1 MASGQP
7 VYNTDQRRQILRQ
20 IKQYFDKEWLNKR
33 AKGTLSKRKIT
44 LPNAKKQKRLRKKP
58 LRLFKIKIKKR
69 RKRRYYGRYFKRSN
83 RRFL

>member
-44 LPNAKKQKRLRKKP
+44 LPNAKKKK
-58 LRLFKIKIKKR
+58 KIKK
-69 RKRRYYGRYFKRSN
+69 KTIKIV
-83 RRFL
+83 

>member
-1 MASGQP
+1 MAPGQP

-44 LPNAKKQKRLRKKP
+44 LPNAKKTK
-58 LRLFKIKIKKR
+58 KIKK
-69 RKRRYYGRYFKRSN
+69 KTIKIV
-83 RRFL
+83 

>member
-44 LPNAKKQKRLRKKP
+44 LPNAKKNKKD
-58 LRLFKIKIKKR
+58 
-69 RKRRYYGRYFKRSN
+69 
-83 RRFL
+83 